1 VIARGI
7 KRRSSPSRPNAV
19 EERDTLLRLEE
30 ARHAL
35 VLCAMAPGDNGR
47 AVDVARITD
56 LGRIRVAL
64 EKERFRPGTGGAQR
78 AEEQRKKQQPAG
90 GAVKRP
96 QSEAASIN
104 DCSS

>member
-7 KRRSSPSRPNAV
+7 KRRSSPSGPNAV
-19 EERDTLLRLEE
+19 EERDIFLRLEE

-47 AVDVARITD
+47 AVDVARVTD
-56 LGRIRVAL
+56 LGRTRVAL
-64 EKERFRPGTGGAQR
+64 EQERLRPGAGGAQR
-78 AEEQRKKQQPAG
+78 PEEQGKKELTRSSAIT
-90 GAVKRP
+90 GA

-104 DCSS
+104 DWIS